1 MVLLKPLAKTLA
13 KTLARTLAK
22 KLVGRGR
29 VARYTESQNQ
39 RCNKLLMIEELIII
53 KVN

>member
-1 MVLLKPLAKTLA
+1 MNGFAETLAKTLA

-29 VARYTESQNQ
+29 VARY
-39 RCNKLLMIEELIII
+39 NKDRVYKYRSIYSLFM
-53 KVN
+53 